1 MTMMPPIKV
10 ENFVDEKE
18 QHGGINLK
26 P

>member
-18 QHGGINLK
+18 KHGGINLK